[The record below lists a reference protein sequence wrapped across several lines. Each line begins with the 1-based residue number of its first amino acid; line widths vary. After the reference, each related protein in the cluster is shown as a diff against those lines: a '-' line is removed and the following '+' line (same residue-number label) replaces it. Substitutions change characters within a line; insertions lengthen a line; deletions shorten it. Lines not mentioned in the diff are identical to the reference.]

1 METKK
6 LTLLIKAAALL
17 IVVISLST
25 CNTSK
30 KATSQAES
38 FKIPK
43 KIINAEDLPQPVQKK
58 EIAEVRYVQLFPDEK
73 TEVESQPVAQ
83 ETKPVESQ
91 TTISAQPS
99 VNQPVTETKEIL
111 MASDELEKH
120 VEDVISQIVK
130 NKKRPMYYHIVS
142 GSFRNKI
149 LADRFAEHL
158 KNIGYGNTYVQ
169 FFDNG
174 FNRVI
179 VQRYNNEVEA
189 RQYLQGYRID
199 NPSYADAW
207 LYYNINELNN
217 EPLAFATK

>member
-1 METKK
+1 MRTVKIS
-6 LTLLIKAAALL
+6 LFIKAAFLL
-17 IVVISLST
+17 IAVISLST

-30 KATSQAES
+30 KATSQADA

-58 EIAEVRYVQLFPDEK
+58 APAEVHYVQLFPDEK
-73 TEVESQPVAQ
+73 PPVETQTVAQ
-83 ETKPVESQ
+83 EIKPAE
-91 TTISAQPS
+91 AEPA
-99 VNQPVTETKEIL
+99 PATKEIL
-111 MASDELEKH
+111 VVSDEIEKH
-120 VEDVISQIVK
+120 VQDVISEIVE
-130 NKKRPMYYHIVS
+130 NRQRPMFYHIVS

-158 KNIGYGNTYVQ
+158 KNIGYGNTYVR

-179 VQRYNNEVEA
+179 VQRYVNEVEA
-189 RQYLQGYRID
+189 RQYLQGYRSD

-207 LYYNINELNN
+207 LYYNKNDVSD
-217 EPLAFATK
+217 EPLAIAAK